1 MSNYVTQTTQIQT
14 MCYLWRV
21 SVYEM
26 QIWINS
32 YKIRNGWY
40 LQVHM
45 IVNGCSYKSWKV
57 IIHWYKKKYAN
68 ISWIQITMYICDV
81 SQKNG
86 MNMWTKLETKYKS
99 EMNHVLDEVE
109 K

>member
-1 MSNYVTQTTQIQT
+1 MKCKCELIQI
-14 MCYLWRV
+14 
-21 SVYEM
+21 
-26 QIWINS
+26 
-32 YKIRNGWY
+32 KIRNGWY

-45 IVNGCSYKSWKV
+45 IVNGCSYKSWKI

-86 MNMWTKLETKYKS
+86 MDMWTKLENKYKS
-99 EMNHVLDEVE
+99 EMNCVLDEVE